1 MHTLSPPG
9 PPSPTVNLSDTFQ
22 VGKSALPLRSV
33 IFCATVTAL
42 IGLINIGSTAAFNA
56 IVSLTIA
63 GLFLSYLFP
72 ILLMIRKR
80 VKGEHVRMG
89 PWTLGKFGLPCNIIA
104 ACFLVIS
111 TLFSFFPPALPVTLV
126 TMNWSCVVFGGVV
139 IIGLVYYVLLGR
151 NVYHG
156 PIIEKPILL
165 TDQTPTPEVEVEDK
179 S

>member
-1 MHTLSPPG
+1 MHTLSPPRQ
-9 PPSPTVNLSDTFQ
+9 SSSTTNLFDTFQ

-33 IFCATVTAL
+33 IFCATITAL

-80 VKGEHVRMG
+80 VKGEQVRMG

-111 TLFSFFPPALPVTLV
+111 TFFSFFPPALPVTLV

-156 PIIEKPILL
+156 PIIERPILL
-165 TDQTPTPEVEVEDK
+165 TDQTPTPEIETGDK
-179 S
+179 D